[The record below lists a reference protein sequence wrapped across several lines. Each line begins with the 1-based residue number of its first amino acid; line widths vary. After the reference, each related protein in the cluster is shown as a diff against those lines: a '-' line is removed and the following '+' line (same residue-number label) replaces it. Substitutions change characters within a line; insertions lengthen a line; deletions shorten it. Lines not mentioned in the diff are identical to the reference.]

1 MQKILWLTFVLTFTN
16 PAFAKADCPDTDAT
30 WCVVIQSSDLDCKKS
45 SSSDYLNSCIAT
57 VGYKVNNSSNMDAEA
72 KVSCNV
78 VINYLKSV
86 MGIRDSVRQRDSQTI
101 ELAANGSDTF
111 EMPVTFNF
119 ATQTEANNA
128 EIKSVKCRVDA
139 IQP

>member
-1 MQKILWLTFVLTFTN
+1 MIKSILLILPLLSITPLAAETTCAGDDN
-16 PAFAKADCPDTDAT
+16 QT
-30 WCVVIQSSDLDCKKS
+30 CVVVKNTTLQCDTS
-45 SSSDYLNSCIAT
+45 SSTQYLTRCVANIVYQPSANLT
-57 VGYKVNNSSNMDAEA
+57 AGKAAVGCEVEL
-72 KVSCNV
+72 
-78 VINYLKSV
+78 NYLKSV
-86 MGIRDSVRQRDSQTI
+86 MGIRDSLRQRDSQTI